1 MNVNNRIAGE
11 ALSLNPGTVDAV
23 ALQVERFGDDLK
35 MERSNLLRTRLSV
48 EEILLRWM
56 EHFGE
61 ETPFYFSMGYR
72 WRQPYISLELS
83 GEVCNPLLEEN
94 REAWGENILER
105 LGIAPRFTYERGK
118 NCVVFRLER
127 PRINPALKLMLA
139 IVAAV
144 LLGAGGRLFLSQ
156 ENLTMLVETILTPVY
171 NAFFRMLNLAS
182 GPVVFLSVLSA
193 VYEVGSLTELG
204 NLWTKMSVRFIG
216 LCLLLTGLSAVLSV
230 PLFSLEI
237 LRDPVDY
244 TQFSSVLDLLL
255 HVIPNDILTPFLQ
268 GDSPS
273 LILLAI
279 LFGDIL
285 LLLGRRQDN
294 GPAIAELA
302 GSAMMR
308 IVDGVNILGA

>member
-1 MNVNNRIAGE
+1 MNINHRIVEE
-11 ALSLNPGTVDAV
+11 ALALSAGTVDDV
-23 ALQVERFGDDLK
+23 AQQVEGFGSDLK

-61 ETPFYFSMGYR
+61 GTPLYFSMGYR

-83 GEVCNPLLEEN
+83 GEVCNPLQEEDK
-94 REAWGENILER
+94 EAWGEGILER
-105 LGIAPRFTYERGK
+105 LGIVPRFTYERGK
-118 NCVVFRLER
+118 NCIYFRLER

-144 LLGAGGRLFLSQ
+144 LLGAAGRAFLSQ

-204 NLWTKMSVRFIG
+204 NLWTKMSGRVIG

-230 PLFSLEI
+230 PLFS
-237 LRDPVDY
+237 
-244 TQFSSVLDLLL
+244 S
-255 HVIPNDILTPFLQ
+255 
-268 GDSPS
+268 SPS
-273 LILLAI
+273 M
-279 LFGDIL
+279 FMVTY
-285 LLLGRRQDN
+285 
-294 GPAIAELA
+294 E
-302 GSAMMR
+302 
-308 IVDGVNILGA
+308 